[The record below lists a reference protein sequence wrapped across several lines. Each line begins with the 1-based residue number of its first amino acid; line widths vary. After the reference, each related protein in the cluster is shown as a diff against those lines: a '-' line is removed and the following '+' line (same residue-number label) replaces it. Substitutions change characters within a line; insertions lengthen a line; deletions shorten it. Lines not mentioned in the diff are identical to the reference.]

1 MLHYTLL
8 LLLSLASGIHAKKYS
23 LYANKIGSKVAS
35 DPVSLGDFEYNS
47 ELKSLTALSDTTAV
61 RTEYVEDGGLYCINA
76 KVDDTVDYPCF
87 SLLELTLPLRYNFVM
102 ATDPVVDEV
111 LKLSL
116 VYNETVDGIVP
127 TVMLAVDAP
136 LPPAA
141 KLKKVTKTYADLK
154 KEKENLNAAA
164 PQLTDDDFDEE
175 NTEENQS
182 WMKKN
187 WRKLVVGFII
197 YNVIAVVGGRNE
209 KMRQDKLQHMREMRA
224 RVKAKGT

>member
-1 MLHYTLL
+1 MLRSTLL
-8 LLLSLASGIHAKKYS
+8 LLLSISSGIHAKKYS
-23 LYANKIGSKVAS
+23 LYANKIGNRVTS
-35 DPVSLGDFEYNS
+35 DPVTLGDFEYDP
-47 ELKSLTALSDTTAV
+47 ELKSLTALSDVTAV
-61 RTEYVEDGGLYCINA
+61 RTENVEDGALYCISA
-76 KVDDTVDYPCF
+76 EVDDTVNYPCF
-87 SLLELTLPLRYNFVM
+87 SLLELTLPLRYNFVV
-102 ATDPVVDEV
+102 ATDPVVDEI

-154 KEKENLNAAA
+154 KEKDNLNAAA

-175 NTEENQS
+175 NAEENQS

-197 YNVIAVVGGRNE
+197 YNVIAVIGGRNE

-224 RVKAKGT
+224 RVKAK